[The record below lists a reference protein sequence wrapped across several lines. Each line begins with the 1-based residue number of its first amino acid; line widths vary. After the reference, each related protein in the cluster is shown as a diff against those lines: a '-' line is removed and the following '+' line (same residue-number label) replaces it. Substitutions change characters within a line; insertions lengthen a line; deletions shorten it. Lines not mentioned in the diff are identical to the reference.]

1 MSRLHRARKAMQKQL
16 IGQAI
21 GLGII
26 PDPQEQQARDGAP
39 AQDGAVSLSAFR
51 AKKAMEGGN

>member
-1 MSRLHRARKAMQKQL
+1 MQKQL